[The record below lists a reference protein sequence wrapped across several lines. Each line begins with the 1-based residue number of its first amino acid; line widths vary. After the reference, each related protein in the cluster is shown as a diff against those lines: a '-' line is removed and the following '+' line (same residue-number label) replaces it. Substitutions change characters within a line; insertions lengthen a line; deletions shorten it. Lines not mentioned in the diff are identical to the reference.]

1 MKNNEIFISYKKNDY
16 MKAFLHDYILRP
28 SCYACQFK
36 YNNISSDLIIGD
48 FWGINKK
55 IKKFDDDLGISE
67 ILINTK
73 KGESLL
79 SDCINEIEI
88 FPVPLE
94 SVLQDALIKSPP
106 VPNDRKR
113 YIEYAKTH
121 TLKET
126 NNCFLQKHF
135 SLFRILF
142 NKNKSQN
149 KNIDKTFN
157 NYIVQIKSTANGSKE
172 TCCGCA
178 SCLQTCPVN
187 AIKMDV
193 DSEGFYYPS
202 FNLDKCINCNLCIKH
217 CPIVNPITLKKNE
230 LAFAAKCK
238 NESIRI
244 NSSSGGIFHVIASRI
259 LDLNGVVFGSALF
272 CEANSIYAKHI
283 PISNKNDLY
292 KLHGSK
298 YMQSN
303 TETAFKMTRSYLE
316 EGKKVLFSGTP
327 CQIAGLYTYLGKPYD
342 NLFTILIICHG
353 VPSSLFLN
361 KYLQDSINIQLS
373 DICDIKFRDKSYG
386 WRKYRMK
393 IVTKNN

>member
-55 IKKFDDDLGISE
+55 LKKFDDDLGISE

-217 CPIVNPITLKKNE
+217 CPIVNPITLKKN
-230 LAFAAKCK
+230 
-238 NESIRI
+238 
-244 NSSSGGIFHVIASRI
+244 
-259 LDLNGVVFGSALF
+259 
-272 CEANSIYAKHI
+272 
-283 PISNKNDLY
+283 
-292 KLHGSK
+292 
-298 YMQSN
+298 
-303 TETAFKMTRSYLE
+303 SYLHSVA
-316 EGKKVLFSGTP
+316 KSWM
-327 CQIAGLYTYLGKPYD
+327 
-342 NLFTILIICHG
+342 TI
-353 VPSSLFLN
+353 
-361 KYLQDSINIQLS
+361 
-373 DICDIKFRDKSYG
+373 
-386 WRKYRMK
+386 
-393 IVTKNN
+393 